1 MKKVKNIFHKM
12 VNADPNIW
20 GVVMLNDSQNK

>member
-20 GVVMLNDSQNK
+20 GVAMLNDSQNK

>member
-1 MKKVKNIFHKM
+1 MKKVKNIFRKM

-20 GVVMLNDSQNK
+20 GVVMLNDLKNK